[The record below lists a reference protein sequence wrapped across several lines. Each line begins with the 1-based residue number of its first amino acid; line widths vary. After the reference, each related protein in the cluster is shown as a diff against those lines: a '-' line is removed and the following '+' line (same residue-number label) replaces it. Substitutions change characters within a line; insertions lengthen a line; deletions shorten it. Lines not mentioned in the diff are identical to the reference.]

1 MKSKIQSNA
10 ARLFVL
16 DGKLGKIIS
25 IGLDGTEAK
34 TILDCGK
41 TPDGIAID
49 LSSEHI
55 YWTNMGEH
63 FDQNDGFIER
73 VNFDGTG
80 RVVIIPKGKTFTPK
94 QLKLDL
100 ENRLMYW
107 CDREGMRVMCAKLN
121 GENITTLVQTG
132 TSDADRKDETRH
144 CVGIA
149 LDIEK
154 NQIYWTQK
162 GPSKGGKGR
171 IFRASISLPSGQ
183 DPLNRND
190 IEVLWDHLPE
200 PIDLELDHRTGDL
213 YWTDRGTPPNG
224 NTLNRANIKS
234 SPVGSIEILSE
245 GLHEAIGLALDTDDE
260 LVFFVD
266 LGGSLYSQS
275 LNGSMRFEIYSGKGS
290 FTGIAYV
297 PAG

>member
-1 MKSKIQSNA
+1 MKNENQLNA
-10 ARLFVL
+10 PRLFIL
-16 DGKLGKIIS
+16 DGKLGKIVS
-25 IGLDGTEAK
+25 IGTDGSDAK
-34 TILDCGK
+34 TILDCGQ

-49 LSSEHI
+49 IVSEHI
-55 YWTNMGEH
+55 YWTNMGQH

-100 ENRLMYW
+100 QNRLMYW
-107 CDREGMRVMCAKLN
+107 CDREGMRVMRAQLN

-132 TSDADRKDETRH
+132 TSDADRSDETRH

-149 LDIEK
+149 LDTENK
-154 NQIYWTQK
+154 CIYWTQK

-171 IFRASISLPSGQ
+171 IFRASISLPPGQ
-183 DPLNRND
+183 DPLSRND

-200 PIDLELDHRTGDL
+200 PIDLELNHQSGDL
-213 YWTDRGTPPNG
+213 YWTDRGAPPNG
-224 NTLNRANIKS
+224 NTLNRANIQS
-234 SPVGSIEILSE
+234 SPVGPIEILST
-245 GLHEAIGLALDTDDE
+245 GLHEAIGLALDTDHE
-260 LVFFVD
+260 MVFFVD
-266 LGGSLYSQS
+266 LGGSLYCQS
-275 LNGSMRFEIYSGKGS
+275 LNGSKRYELYSGEGS
-290 FTGIAYV
+290 FTGIVYV